1 MRGLNR
7 EERMGRLQDRVALIT
22 GAASGIGAACARR
35 FAEEGARIAGLD
47 LQKPVDDSWSRL
59 VEARTGANFLEGVD
73 VRDEAQ
79 VEEAVQDAV
88 RRFGRIDVLVNAA
101 GVGGGGLAH
110 ELDVEEWDRVVDI
123 NLKGSFLVAK
133 HVLARMVEQGAGN
146 VIHVASVEG
155 LEGMSGSLA
164 YNASKGGVV
173 LMTKNMAIDYGRM
186 GIRVNCLCPGLIE
199 TPLTALLQQDALK
212 PIRQAMES
220 WHILD
225 RAGRPEE
232 VAACAL
238 FLASDDASFVT
249 GHALVV
255 DGGWMA
261 GRRVETAGLDA
272 AGGEWGG

>member
-1 MRGLNR
+1 MD
-7 EERMGRLQDRVALIT
+7 RLRDRVALIT

-35 FAEEGARIAGLD
+35 FAEEGAQVAGVD
-47 LQKPVDDSWSRL
+47 LQPPVDESWREG
-59 VEARTGANFLEGVD
+59 VEARTQASFRSGVD
-73 VRDEAQ
+73 VRDEPA
-79 VEEAVQDAV
+79 VEAAVREAVE
-88 RRFGRIDVLVNAA
+88 RFGRIDVLVNAA
-101 GVGGGGLAH
+101 GVGGGGAAH
-110 ELDVEEWDRVVDI
+110 ELPVEEWDRVVDI

-133 HVLARMVEQGAGN
+133 HVLARMVTQRSGS

-155 LEGMSGSLA
+155 LEGMSGSLP

-173 LMTKNMAIDYGRM
+173 LMTKNMAIDYGAM

-199 TPLTALLQQDALK
+199 TPLTALLGQAALK
-212 PIRQAMES
+212 PVRDAMTS
-220 WHILD
+220 WHVLE
-225 RAGRPEE
+225 RMGRPEE

-261 GRRVETAGLDA
+261 GRRVDTAGLA
-272 AGGEWGG
+272 NVAGEWGG